1 MATNRGA
8 LRRIFHRILYLLSC
22 DYLSI
27 LYQFYLSIHPSISPL
42 SAKMAAVITLQSSSA
57 AGPAAPSF
65 QQQQQPQP
73 HSPDSQPS
81 HRRRLSRA
89 QHQHDGPPS
98 TPLSP
103 VSSTLTASAA
113 RAPGRDGPSCDA
125 CLRRKSRCAM
135 NEMVNKCYSCD
146 FHRQECTFNLSSGA
160 SRPNTAQPLSKK
172 RKLEDSVPED
182 AESVKRYVHRSR
194 MHQSYVLLC

>member
-1 MATNRGA
+1 
-8 LRRIFHRILYLLSC
+8 
-22 DYLSI
+22 
-27 LYQFYLSIHPSISPL
+27 
-42 SAKMAAVITLQSSSA
+42 MAAVITLQSSSA
-57 AGPAAPSF
+57 AGPAVPSF
-65 QQQQQPQP
+65 QQQQQQQPQSQP

-89 QHQHDGPPS
+89 QQQQDGPPS

-103 VSSTLTASAA
+103 VSSSTLTASAA

-160 SRPNTAQPLSKK
+160 ARPNTAEPLSKK

-182 AESVKRYVHRSR
+182 AESVKRYVHTDLGCINR
-194 MHQSYVLLC
+194 MFLILSVEPFPQIIDCCCHQTGPGSLSSPRFL

>member
-1 MATNRGA
+1 
-8 LRRIFHRILYLLSC
+8 
-22 DYLSI
+22 
-27 LYQFYLSIHPSISPL
+27 
-42 SAKMAAVITLQSSSA
+42 MAAVITLQSSSA

-65 QQQQQPQP
+65 QQQPQPQP

-89 QHQHDGPPS
+89 QQQQDGPQS

-103 VSSTLTASAA
+103 VSSSTLTASAA
-113 RAPGRDGPSCDA
+113 RAAGRDGPSCDA

-146 FHRQECTFNLSSGA
+146 FHRQECTFNLTSGA
-160 SRPNTAQPLSKK
+160 ARPNTAEPLSKK

-194 MHQSYVLLC
+194 MHQSYVLLY